1 MSKIS
6 PAALREVQDALE
18 RYRNEVE
25 STRMSTD
32 TKWTYL
38 RHAST
43 FVRWL
48 ADDFTPGVN
57 LEQG

>member
-1 MSKIS
+1 MSRIN
-6 PAALREVQDALE
+6 PVALQEVQDALE

-25 STRMSTD
+25 STRLRPK
-32 TKWTYL
+32 TKETYL
-38 RHAST
+38 RHAGT

-48 ADDFTPGVN
+48 ADDFTPGAN